1 MELLERNRN
10 KYDVLKNYFGYSTFR
25 EGQESLIDA
34 IIRGRDVLGIMP
46 TGGGKSICYQIP
58 ALMFRGITFVVSP
71 LISLMKDQVMALKS
85 ANVPAAYINSSLSYN
100 QILKVYDNLRAGM
113 YKIVYI
119 APERLEADGFREV
132 AMGLDIS
139 MIAVDEAHCVS
150 QWGNDFR
157 PSYLKISRF
166 IASLPVR
173 PIVAA
178 FTATA
183 TELVREDITAK
194 LALRSPF
201 RIVTGFDRP
210 NLNFEVHTPRHKKD
224 ALLDLVRYRHSKS
237 GIIYCQTRR
246 KVEEICDLLVEN
258 GFPATRYHAGLD
270 DLERRQN
277 QEDFVYDR
285 KSIMVATNAFGMG
298 IDKSNVSYVIHF
310 NMPMSLEAYYQ
321 EAGRAGR
328 DGAPAD
334 CILLYSPSD
343 IQTAKMLIENSEHP
357 EDADEEFVELQK
369 KLDHERLERMI
380 AYCKHMGCLRGNIL
394 DYFGEEHG
402 ETCGNCLNCRTA
414 FVERDVTTEAKK
426 ILSCVKRAKDKL
438 GFSVGMALIVRTL
451 HGSRDKRL
459 AELGLDRLSTY
470 GIMKGESKHLT
481 NDIVNYLCT
490 LGYLGK
496 NTEYGSLFITEMA
509 NDVLFGGARVTMKC
523 REEKKSPKP
532 EKGTGNQ
539 VQLDSDAGL
548 YEHLRQLRMEIANE
562 QRVPAYVVFSNA
574 TLADMA
580 AKKPLDMGEFLCV
593 SGVGEQKA
601 RMYGARFIKA
611 IGEYIH
617 RT

>member
-1 MELLERNRN
+1 MN
-10 KYDVLKNYFGYSTFR
+10 KYDVLKHYFGYSEFR
-25 EGQESLIDA
+25 AGQESLIDA
-34 IIRGRDVLGIMP
+34 ITCGRDVLGIMP
-46 TGGGKSICYQIP
+46 TGGGKSLCYQIP

-85 ANVPAAYINSSLSYN
+85 ANVPAAYINSSLTYN
-100 QILKVYDNLRAGM
+100 QLLKVYDNLRAGM

-119 APERLEADGFREV
+119 APERLEAEGFRDL
-132 AMGLDIS
+132 ASGLDIA

-157 PSYLKISRF
+157 PSYLKIARF
-166 IASLPVR
+166 ISSLPHR
-173 PIVAA
+173 PVVAA

-183 TELVREDITAK
+183 TELVRDDITEK
-194 LALRSPF
+194 LGLCAPF

-210 NLNFEVHTPRHKKD
+210 NLNFEVHSPRGKKD
-224 ALLDLVRYRHSKS
+224 ALIDLIRQRHDKS
-237 GIIYCQTRR
+237 GIVYCQTRR
-246 KVEEICDLLVEN
+246 NVEKICDLLNEN
-258 GFPATRYHAGLD
+258 GFAATRYHAGLD
-270 DLERRQN
+270 DGERVRN

-285 KSIMVATNAFGMG
+285 KNIMVATNAFGMG

-343 IQTAKMLIENSEHP
+343 IQTAKMLLENSDIP
-357 EDADEEFVELQK
+357 EDADEEFVELQRS
-369 KLDHERLERMI
+369 LDYERLERMI
-380 AYCKHMGCLRGNIL
+380 AYCKHTGCLRGNIL

-402 ETCGNCLNCRTA
+402 EECGNCLNCRTT
-414 FVERDVTTEAKK
+414 FIERDVTTEAKK
-426 ILSCVKRAKDKL
+426 ILSCIKRAKDKL

-451 HGSRDKRL
+451 HGSRDKRIG
-459 AELGLDRLSTY
+459 ELGLDRLSTY

-481 NDIVNYLCT
+481 NDIVNHLCT
-490 LGYLGK
+490 LGYIGK
-496 NTEYGSLFITEMA
+496 NTEYGSIFMTELA
-509 NDVLFGGARVTMKC
+509 NDILFGGVTVTMKFK
-523 REEKKSPKP
+523 EERRVPKSDKSASVS
-532 EKGTGNQ
+532 EKT
-539 VQLDSDAGL
+539 VTDSGL
-548 YEHLRQLRMEIANE
+548 YEHLRKLRMEIANE
-562 QRVPAYVVFSNA
+562 QGVPAYIVFTNA

-593 SGVGEQKA
+593 PGVGEQKA
-601 RMYGARFIKA
+601 RAYGARFIRA

-617 RT
+617 GNT

>member
-1 MELLERNRN
+1 MN
-10 KYDVLKNYFGYSTFR
+10 KYDVLKHYFGYSDFR
-25 EGQESLIDA
+25 AGQESLIDA
-34 IIRGRDVLGIMP
+34 ITCGRDVLGIMP
-46 TGGGKSICYQIP
+46 TGGGKSLCYQIP

-85 ANVPAAYINSSLSYN
+85 ANVPAAYINSSLTYN
-100 QILKVYDNLRAGM
+100 QLLKVYDNLRAGM

-132 AMGLDIS
+132 AMGLDIA

-166 IASLPVR
+166 IASLPCR
-173 PIVAA
+173 PVVAA

-183 TELVREDITAK
+183 TELVREDIMAK
-194 LALRSPF
+194 LDLREPF

-210 NLNFEVHTPRHKKD
+210 NLNFEVHSPRHKKD
-224 ALLDLVRYRHSKS
+224 MLLDLIRQRRDKS

-246 KVEEICDLLVEN
+246 KVEAICDFLNEH
-258 GFPATRYHAGLD
+258 GFSATRYHAGLD
-270 DLERRQN
+270 DGERVRN

-285 KSIMVATNAFGMG
+285 RSIMVATNAFGMG

-343 IQTAKMLIENSEHP
+343 IQTAKMLLENSEVP

-369 KLDHERLERMI
+369 ALDYERLERMI
-380 AYCKHMGCLRGNIL
+380 AYCKHTGCLRGNIL

-402 ETCGNCLNCRTA
+402 EACGNCLNCRSV
-414 FVERDVTTEAKK
+414 FVERDVTTEAQK
-426 ILSCVKRAKDKL
+426 ILSCIKRAKDML

-451 HGSRDKRL
+451 HGSRDKRI

-470 GIMKGESKHLT
+470 GIMKGEDKHLT
-481 NDIVNYLCT
+481 NDIVNHLCT
-490 LGYLGK
+490 LGYIGK
-496 NTEYGSLFITEMA
+496 NTEYGSLFINEMS
-509 NDVLFGGARVTMKC
+509 NDILFGGVRVTIKC
-523 REEKKSPKP
+523 KEEKRIART
-532 EKGTGNQ
+532 EKTKIVREQIN
-539 VQLDSDAGL
+539 SDEGL
-548 YEHLRQLRMEIANE
+548 YEYLRKLRMDIANE
-562 QRVPAYVVFSNA
+562 QGVPAYIVFTNA
-574 TLADMA
+574 TLADMV
-580 AKKPLDMGEFLCV
+580 AKKPLDMGDFLCV

-601 RMYGARFIKA
+601 RAYGARFIRA

-617 RT
+617 GNVQ